1 MKLDLVRD
9 FSLIK
14 LWFRLNKYKKIK
26 LKIEHIYGF
35 NEEFNWDKLNI
46 FSSKKKE
53 ELKKKEEVNEDD
65 EALAKAIYSA
75 ISGKVKGDEI
85 TGDGGRTSFGFEYDG
100 DKFSAGTGSFS
111 VNGQR
116 IDCSKEISTK
126 FYELFKSK
134 KESAAKDRKESEKKS
149 VKDKLKT
156 KYNK

>member
-1 MKLDLVRD
+1 M
-9 FSLIK
+9 
-14 LWFRLNKYKKIK
+14 
-26 LKIEHIYGF
+26 EHMYRF

-75 ISGKVKGDEI
+75 ISGKVKGDELKYNQ
-85 TGDGGRTSFGFEYDG
+85 GGLLFEYDG
-100 DKFSAGTGSFS
+100 DKFTSYSNGFS

-116 IDCSKEISTK
+116 IDCSKETSTK

-134 KESAAKDRKESEKKS
+134 EESAAKARKESEKKS
-149 VKDKLKT
+149 VKDKLKD